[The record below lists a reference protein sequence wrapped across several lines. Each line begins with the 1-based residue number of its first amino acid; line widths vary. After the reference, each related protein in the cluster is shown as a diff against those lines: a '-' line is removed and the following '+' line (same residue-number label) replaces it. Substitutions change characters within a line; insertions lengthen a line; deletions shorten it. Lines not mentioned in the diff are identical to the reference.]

1 MRSFVVTAPA
11 GESELAADALWALG
25 VCAVEERASA
35 ASSSDVELWTAVADD
50 EVAVKQAVSALR
62 AGWTWRVETLD
73 AEPVE
78 TWRDHARPVSIGNS
92 VMIIPAWQN
101 PRVPSDI
108 TPVYVEPEASFGL
121 GDHPTTRL
129 ALAHLVAAVGERP
142 DARVLDVGCG
152 SGVLAITAVLRGA
165 LCARAVDV
173 SPAAVEATR
182 HNALRNDVEALLEVD
197 GTEIGALG
205 GAYDIVAANILAPV
219 LVSMAPELRR
229 VTDPGGLLIVSGV
242 LADRHDHVL
251 DALAPLVAVETS
263 ETEGWA
269 AITLQMPS

>member
-35 ASSSDVELWTAVADD
+35 ASSSDVELWTAVADG

-73 AEPVE
+73 AEPAE

-92 VMIIPAWQN
+92 VMIIPAWLD
-101 PRVPSDI
+101 PPVPSDI

-182 HNALRNDVEALLEVD
+182 HNALRNDVEALLDVD

>member
-1 MRSFVVTAPA
+1 MRAP
-11 GESELAADALWALG
+11 
-25 VCAVEERASA
+25 
-35 ASSSDVELWTAVADD
+35 WT
-50 EVAVKQAVSALR
+50 
-62 AGWTWRVETLD
+62 
-73 AEPVE
+73 
-78 TWRDHARPVSIGNS
+78 
-92 VMIIPAWQN
+92 
-101 PRVPSDI
+101 
-108 TPVYVEPEASFGL
+108 
-121 GDHPTTRL
+121 
-129 ALAHLVAAVGERP
+129 
-142 DARVLDVGCG
+142 C
-152 SGVLAITAVLRGA
+152 
-165 LCARAVDV
+165 

-182 HNALRNDVEALLEVD
+182 HNALRNDVEALLDVD

-251 DALAPLVAVETS
+251 DALMPLVAVETS

>member
-92 VMIIPAWQN
+92 VMIIPAWQD
-101 PRVPSDI
+101 PPVPSDI

>member
-92 VMIIPAWQN
+92 VMIIPAWQD
-101 PRVPSDI
+101 PPVPSDI

-197 GTEIGALG
+197 GTEIDALG

>member
-1 MRSFVVTAPA
+1 
-11 GESELAADALWALG
+11 
-25 VCAVEERASA
+25 
-35 ASSSDVELWTAVADD
+35 
-50 EVAVKQAVSALR
+50 
-62 AGWTWRVETLD
+62 
-73 AEPVE
+73 
-78 TWRDHARPVSIGNS
+78 
-92 VMIIPAWQN
+92 
-101 PRVPSDI
+101 VPSDI